1 MVGLRNAVNKK
12 LYSKYEN
19 RNKVIDIVDFNK
31 QKTGKILETLNAK
44 KSALNITNSSCTSKR
59 R

>member
-44 KSALNITNSSCTSKR
+44 KVL
-59 R
+59 